1 MNFDENPLK
10 SPLLVE
16 PGVKYFLSSN
26 LKECR
31 IFKNKFNNILF
42 NVCLFVFFIIF
53 FAVILYY
60 KYKGKLTQEEIAQKN
75 IEKQAYILSKIQNYQ
90 ERKRKDSQELITG
103 LPNWENEYDI
113 LYKNKN
119 KII

>member
-1 MNFDENPLK
+1 MNFDETSLK
-10 SPLLVE
+10 NPLLVE
-16 PGVKYFLSSN
+16 PGVKYFLDSN

-31 IFKNKFNNILF
+31 VFKTKFNNILI
-42 NVCLFVFFIIF
+42 NISLFVCF
-53 FAVILYY
+53 VIVFSAILFY
-60 KYKGKLTQEEIAQKN
+60 KYKGKLTDEEINKKN
-75 IEKQAYILSKIQNYQ
+75 IEKQSYILSKIHNYQ
-90 ERKRKDSQELITG
+90 EMKKRESQELITG

>member
-1 MNFDENPLK
+1 MNFDENTLNN
-10 SPLLVE
+10 PLLVE
-16 PGVKYFLSSN
+16 PGVKYFLGAN

-31 IFKNKFNNILF
+31 IFKNKFNNILI
-42 NVCLFVFFIIF
+42 NVALFVCFVIF
-53 FAVILYY
+53 FSAILFY
-60 KYKGKLTQEEIAQKN
+60 KYKGKLTDEEMNQKN

-90 ERKRKDSQELITG
+90 ERKRKESQELITG

>member
-1 MNFDENPLK
+1 MNFDENTLNN
-10 SPLLVE
+10 PLLVE
-16 PGVKYFLSSN
+16 PGVKYFLGAN

-31 IFKNKFNNILF
+31 VFKNKFNNILI
-42 NVCLFVFFIIF
+42 NVALFVCFVGFFS
-53 FAVILYY
+53 AILFY
-60 KYKGKLTQEEIAQKN
+60 KYKGKLTDEEMNQKN

-90 ERKRKDSQELITG
+90 ERKRKESQELITG

>member
-1 MNFDENPLK
+1 MNFDENTLK

-16 PGVKYFLSSN
+16 PGVKYFLGTN
-26 LKECR
+26 LIECR
-31 IFKNKFNNILF
+31 IFTNKFNNILI
-42 NVCLFVFFIIF
+42 NVGLFVCFIIF
-53 FAVILYY
+53 FSVILFY
-60 KYKGKLTQEEIAQKN
+60 KYKGKLTDEEMNQKN

-90 ERKRKDSQELITG
+90 DRKRKESQELITG
-103 LPNWENEYDI
+103 LPNWDNEYDI